1 MPRLGH
7 IRGRSVCVA
16 DHETMRPSRNAT
28 IEPRNQDAARGC
40 DRDSFPYP
48 MADSA
53 APSTSRAPRSGPDR
67 RRRSRAASPIA
78 SEPSA
83 LSAQATGPTEAAD
96 TADTAAARSS
106 YTSAERGPGFRED
119 APSSTLPERDGLD
132 DVQCHAM
139 NLDPRQGTLAGF
151 ELPADALDSLRAH
164 VAMPVTDEPAA
175 VLDLMTFDGSTSE
188 LGLAIPDAKPA
199 SGSQSVSAS
208 ASASASASPDET
220 SASLLKGA
228 TAPVIEPAPTRRERR
243 QVAQRQPTDRAFD
256 SQAQATPSAALTEM
270 LAELSHAL
278 AETRRA
284 AADSRRHITRLV
296 IFVLAVSSLLLA
308 LSVAQMIVLVHVGR
322 ASVAAQEKTEA
333 LLRSQ
338 QSALAAFQDTASVAA
353 ADIRGTADALNA
365 KLAALPSRP
374 TAQGQAQAQT
384 LPQSPAAKHVRPV
397 RVHKASDKT
406 RAANDS

>member
-1 MPRLGH
+1 
-7 IRGRSVCVA
+7 
-16 DHETMRPSRNAT
+16 
-28 IEPRNQDAARGC
+28 
-40 DRDSFPYP
+40 

-78 SEPSA
+78 AEPSA
-83 LSAQATGPTEAAD
+83 SSTLATEPTQPTLATNAPATRASD
-96 TADTAAARSS
+96 
-106 YTSAERGPGFRED
+106 TSAERGAEFRED
-119 APSSTLPERDGLD
+119 VRSNASPERDGFD
-132 DVQCHAM
+132 DVPFHAM

-175 VLDLMTFDGSTSE
+175 VPIQMAFDGTASE
-188 LGLAIPDAKPA
+188 LGAAVPDAKPA
-199 SGSQSVSAS
+199 VESAS
-208 ASASASASPDET
+208 ASLDQT
-220 SASLLKGA
+220 SAS
-228 TAPVIEPAPTRRERR
+228 APVIEAAPTRRERR
-243 QVAQRQPTDRAFD
+243 PLTRQQPPGRASD
-256 SQAQATPSAALTEM
+256 AQAQAQASAPAPAPTSAALTET

-308 LSVAQMIVLVHVGR
+308 LSVVQMIVLVRVGH

-374 TAQGQAQAQT
+374 TAQGQAQSQT

-397 RVHKASDKT
+397 RAHKASDKS
-406 RAANDS
+406 RAANVS